1 MNANAA
7 FSRITNTTAT
17 PTVRLPTMNDS
28 NAATHNSNASGWVS

>member
-7 FSRITNTTAT
+7 LSRITRTTAM

-28 NAATHNSNASGWVS
+28 NAATHSSNASGWVS